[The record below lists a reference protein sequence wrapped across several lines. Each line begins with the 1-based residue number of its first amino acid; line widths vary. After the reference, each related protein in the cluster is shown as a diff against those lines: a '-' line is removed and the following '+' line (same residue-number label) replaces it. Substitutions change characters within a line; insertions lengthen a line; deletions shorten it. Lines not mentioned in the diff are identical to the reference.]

1 MAKNPKYYSL
11 DNILKRG
18 SEYNIILGQ
27 RSNGKSYAVKNYCIK
42 KAYASAKER
51 FIVLRRLAEEI
62 RPSIVE
68 HYFSDVPIGIISGGE
83 CDNIKVYRSEI
94 WACKFDEQGDKN
106 KKVRLLGYVRALI
119 KAAQYKSGDYTDCTD
134 IIYEEFIAETGA
146 RYLPNEPNELQ
157 SFVSTIARLHKI
169 SVWLI
174 GNTISRICPYFT
186 EWGLVNIPRQKQG
199 TIDTYEVETQ
209 QLDENNEP
217 LKIHISV
224 ENAESSTTTGRMF
237 FGSAAKM
244 IDNGAWHTSK
254 QYPGLPR
261 PYADYTKV
269 YTVVMFGFGFTFLM
283 ELLQYK
289 NSYVWFVTPKTT
301 AIQPGTRTVSNTFSA
316 DLLHTNGFVALNE
329 GERRAFNLLLQN
341 KIAYSDSLTA
351 EDFLSV
357 RKNLLNG

>member
-1 MAKNPKYYSL
+1 MAKTPKYYSI
-11 DNILKRG
+11 DNILKRD

-27 RSNGKSYAVKNYCIK
+27 RSNGKSYAVKNHCIK
-42 KAYASAKER
+42 KSWDDNKSR

-62 RPSIVE
+62 RPSVVE
-68 HYFSDVPIGIISGGE
+68 HYFSDVPISIITGGE
-83 CDNIKVYRSEI
+83 CDNIKVYRSEV
-94 WACKFDEQGDKN
+94 WACKFDPDTDKN
-106 KKVRLLGYVRALI
+106 KKVKLLGYVRALI

-157 SFVSTIARLHKI
+157 SFVSTVARLRKI
-169 SVWLI
+169 SVWLV

-199 TIDTYEVETQ
+199 TIDTYEVQTQ
-209 QLDENNEP
+209 QLDDNNEP
-217 LKIHISV
+217 VKIKISV
-224 ENAESSTTTGRMF
+224 ENAEGSTTGKMF

-269 YTVVMFGFGFTFLM
+269 YTVVMFGYGFTFLL
-283 ELLQYK
+283 ELLQFK
-289 NSYVWFVTPKTT
+289 NEYVWFVTPKTT
-301 AIQPGTRTVSNTFSA
+301 PIQRGTRTISNTFSP
-316 DLLHTNGFVALNE
+316 DLMHTNGFVALNE

>member
-11 DNILKRG
+11 DNILKRD

-27 RSNGKSYAVKNYCIK
+27 RSNGKSYAVKNHCIK
-42 KAYASAKER
+42 KAWDNSKAR

-62 RPSIVE
+62 RPSVIE
-68 HYFSDVPIGIISGGE
+68 HYFSDVPINIITGGE

-94 WACKFDEQGDKN
+94 WACKFDTDTDKN
-106 KKVRLLGYVRALI
+106 KKVKLLGYVRALI

-157 SFVSTIARLHKI
+157 SFVSTVARLRKI
-169 SVWLI
+169 SVWLV

-199 TIDTYEVETQ
+199 TIDTYEVQTQ
-209 QLDENNEP
+209 QLDDNNEP
-217 LKIHISV
+217 IKIKISV
-224 ENAESSTTTGRMF
+224 ENAEGSTTGKMF

-261 PYADYTKV
+261 PYADYAKI
-269 YTVVMFGFGFTFLM
+269 YTVVMFGYGFTFLL
-283 ELLQYK
+283 ELLQYR
-289 NSYVWFVTPKTT
+289 NEYVWFVTPKTT
-301 AIQPGTRTVSNTFSA
+301 PIQRGTRTVSNTFSP
-316 DLLHTNGFVALNE
+316 DLMHTNGFVALNE

>member
-1 MAKNPKYYSL
+1 MGKPIKYYSL
-11 DNILKRG
+11 DNILKKD

-42 KAYASAKER
+42 KAWNNSRSR

-62 RPSIVE
+62 RPSVVE
-68 HYFSDVPIGIISGGE
+68 HYFNDVPINVITDGE
-83 CDNIKVYRSEI
+83 CDNIKVYRGEI
-94 WACKFDEQGDKN
+94 WACRFDENTDKN
-106 KKVRLLGYVRALI
+106 KKVKLLGYVRALI

-134 IIYEEFIAETGA
+134 IIFEEFIAEAGA
-146 RYLPNEPNELQ
+146 RYLPAEPNELQ
-157 SFVSTIARLHKI
+157 SFVSTVARLRKI

-199 TIDTYEVETQ
+199 TIDTYDVETQ
-209 QLDENNEP
+209 QLDENNQP
-217 LKIHISV
+217 MKIHISV
-224 ENAESSTTTGRMF
+224 ENAESSTTTGKMF
-237 FGSAAKM
+237 FGSASKM

-254 QYPGLPR
+254 QYPGLARPR
-261 PYADYTKV
+261 DEYTKI
-269 YTVVMFGFGFTFLM
+269 YTVVMFGYGFTFLL
-283 ELLQYK
+283 ELLQYR
-289 NSYVWFVTPKTT
+289 NNYTWFVAPKTT
-301 AIQPGTRTVSNTFSA
+301 PIQPGTRTISNTYSD
-316 DLLHTNGFVALNE
+316 DLLHTTGFVALNE

>member
-1 MAKNPKYYSL
+1 MAKNLKYYSL
-11 DNILKRG
+11 ENILKRD

-27 RSNGKSYAVKNYCIK
+27 RSNGKSYAVKNHCIK
-42 KAYASAKER
+42 KAWNNSKER

-62 RPSIVE
+62 RPSVVE
-68 HYFSDVPIGIISGGE
+68 HYFSDVPINIISEGE

-94 WACKFDEQGDKN
+94 WACKFGSDTDKN

-157 SFVSTIARLHKI
+157 SFVSTVARLHKI
-169 SVWLI
+169 SVWLV

-217 LKIHISV
+217 VKIHISV
-224 ENAESSTTTGRMF
+224 ENAASAGATGRMF
-237 FGSAAKM
+237 FGSASKM
-244 IDNGAWHTSK
+244 IDTGAWHTSK

-261 PYADYTKV
+261 PYADYTKI
-269 YTVVMFGFGFTFLM
+269 YTVVMYGFGFTFLM
-283 ELLQYK
+283 ELLQYR
-289 NSYVWFVTPKTT
+289 NNYVWFVTPKTT
-301 AIQPGTRTVSNTFSA
+301 PIQPGTRTVSNTFSEN
-316 DLLHTNGFVALNE
+316 LMHTNGFIALNE
-329 GERRAFNLLLQN
+329 GERRAFNLLLQD

-351 EDFLSV
+351 EDFISV